1 MAQIYFA
8 PPAHLLNSYKL
19 FSEVTQNKFYKLIWL
34 LKVYL
39 PFNKTEVVLFLTKNE
54 KEDPDLG
61 VSPMPEVGCFFNIFK
76 IKLFLLLYYS
86 AFKKANLISLT

>member
-39 PFNKTEVVLFLTKNE
+39 PFNKTEAVLFLTENE
-54 KEDPDLG
+54 KADPKMG
-61 VSPMPEVGCFFNIFK
+61 VNYTP
-76 IKLFLLLYYS
+76 
-86 AFKKANLISLT
+86 